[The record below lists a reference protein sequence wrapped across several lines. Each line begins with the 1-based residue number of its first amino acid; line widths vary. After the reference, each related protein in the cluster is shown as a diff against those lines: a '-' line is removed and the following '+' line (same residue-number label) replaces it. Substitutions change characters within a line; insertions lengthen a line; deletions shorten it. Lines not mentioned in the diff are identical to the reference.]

1 MYKRQFLCKEFG
13 PVESHQVEE
22 IDDPIAG
29 PGQVVV
35 DIKAT
40 GISFPDVLIV
50 QGLYQFK
57 PPFPFSP
64 GSEISGIVSSIGE
77 GVTNLNE
84 GDRVMGSVGSGGLR
98 EKGLYLEQQLMPLPD
113 SMDFETAAGF
123 PLNYGTTYHAFKQ
136 RGELKEGESVLVLGA
151 GGGLGI
157 TAIHIAKAMG
167 ARVIA
172 AASSQEKIDLCKK
185 EGADEGIIYE
195 RNMDRDLQKKFSD
208 QIKEVTGGGVDMIYD
223 LVGGDYAEPALRAIA
238 RHGKYLVI
246 GFTAGIPKMPLN
258 LTLLKE
264 CQIVGVFWG
273 QFAGLDYDENQQNF
287 KELFELHAEGKIKP
301 FVTETFP
308 LDDAA
313 KAIKTLEDRKVLG
326 KVVVSME

>member
-1 MYKRQFLCKEFG
+1 MKAFLCKEFG
-13 PVESHQVEE
+13 PVDSHQVEE

-64 GSEISGIVSSIGE
+64 GSEISGVVSSVGE
-77 GVTNLNE
+77 GVTMYKE
-84 GDRVMGSVGSGGLR
+84 GDRVMGSIGSGGLR
-98 EKGLYLEQQLMPLPD
+98 EKGVYLEQQLMPLPET
-113 SMDFETAAGF
+113 MDFNTAAGF

-136 RGELKEGESVLVLGA
+136 RGELKAGQSVLVLGA

-167 ARVIA
+167 AKVIA

-195 RNMDRDLQKKFSD
+195 REMDRDLQKKFSD

-273 QFAGLDYDENQQNF
+273 QFAGIEYAENQQNF
-287 KELFELHAEGKIKP
+287 KELFDLHAEGKIKP
-301 FVTETFP
+301 FVTETYT
-308 LDDAA
+308 LDESAT
-313 KAIKTLEDRKVLG
+313 AIKTLEDRKVLG

>member
-1 MYKRQFLCKEFG
+1 MKAFLCKEFG
-13 PVESHQVEE
+13 PVDSHTVEE
-22 IDDPIAG
+22 IEDPVAD

-64 GSEISGIVSSIGE
+64 GSEISGVVSSVGE
-77 GVTNLNE
+77 GVTMHKV
-84 GDRVMGSVGSGGLR
+84 GDRVMGSIGSGGLR
-98 EKGLYLEQQLMPLPD
+98 EKGVYLEQQLMPLPE
-113 SMDFETAAGF
+113 SMDFNTAAGF

-136 RGELKEGESVLVLGA
+136 RGELKEGQSVLVLGA

-167 ARVIA
+167 AKVIA
-172 AASSQEKIDLCKK
+172 AASSQEKIDLCVK

-195 RNMDRDLQKKFSD
+195 RDMDRDLQKKFSD
-208 QIKEVTGGGVDMIYD
+208 EIKELTGGGVDMIYD

-273 QFAGLDYDENQQNF
+273 QFAAIDHAENAQNF

-301 FVTETFP
+301 FVTETYS
-308 LDDAA
+308 LEESA

-326 KVVVSME
+326 KVVVNME

>member
-1 MYKRQFLCKEFG
+1 MKAFLCKEFG
-13 PVESHQVEE
+13 PVDSHKVEE

-29 PGQVVV
+29 PGEVVV

-64 GSEISGIVSSIGE
+64 GSEISGVISSIGE
-77 GVTNLNE
+77 GVTLHQE
-84 GDRVMGSVGSGGLR
+84 GDRVMGSIGSGGLR
-98 EKGLYLEQQLMPLPD
+98 EKGVYPEHQLMPLPE
-113 SMDFETAAGF
+113 SMDFDTAAGF

-136 RGELKEGESVLVLGA
+136 RGELKEGQSVLVLGA

-167 ARVIA
+167 AKVIA
-172 AASSQEKIDLCKK
+172 AASSQEKIDLCLR

-195 RNMDRDLQKKFSD
+195 RDMDRDLQKKFSD
-208 QIKEVTGGGVDMIYD
+208 QIKEATGGGVDMIYD

-273 QFAGLDYDENQQNF
+273 QFAAIDQAENQENF
-287 KELFELHAEGKIKP
+287 KELFELHAQGKIKP
-301 FVTETFP
+301 FVSETYS
-308 LDDAA
+308 LEEAA
-313 KAIKTLEDRKVLG
+313 TAIKTLEDRKVLG
-326 KVVVSME
+326 KVVVRMD

>member
-1 MYKRQFLCKEFG
+1 MKAFLCKEFG
-13 PVESHQVEE
+13 PVDSHTVEE
-22 IDDPIAG
+22 IEDPVAG
-29 PGQVVV
+29 QGQVVV

-64 GSEISGIVSSIGE
+64 GSEISGVVSSVGE
-77 GVTNLNE
+77 GVTMHKV
-84 GDRVMGSVGSGGLR
+84 GDRVMGSIGSGGLR
-98 EKGLYLEQQLMPLPD
+98 EKGVYLEQQLMPLPE
-113 SMDFETAAGF
+113 SMDFNTAAGF

-136 RGELKEGESVLVLGA
+136 RGELKEGQSVLVLGA

-172 AASSQEKIDLCKK
+172 AASSQEKIDLCVK

-195 RNMDRDLQKKFSD
+195 RDMDRDLQKKFSD
-208 QIKEVTGGGVDMIYD
+208 EIKELTGGGVDMIYD

-273 QFAGLDYDENQQNF
+273 QFAAIDHAENAQNF

-301 FVTETFP
+301 FVTETYS
-308 LDDAA
+308 LEESA

-326 KVVVSME
+326 KVVVNME

>member
-1 MYKRQFLCKEFG
+1 MKAFLCKEFG
-13 PVESHQVEE
+13 PVDSHTVEE
-22 IDDPIAG
+22 IEDPVAG

-64 GSEISGIVSSIGE
+64 GSEISGVVSSVGE
-77 GVTNLNE
+77 GVTMHKV
-84 GDRVMGSVGSGGLR
+84 GDRVMGSIGSGGLR
-98 EKGLYLEQQLMPLPD
+98 EKGVYLEQQLMPLPE
-113 SMDFETAAGF
+113 SMDFNTAAGF

-136 RGELKEGESVLVLGA
+136 RGELKEGQSVLVLGA

-172 AASSQEKIDLCKK
+172 AASSQEKIDLCVK
-185 EGADEGIIYE
+185 EGAEEGIIYE
-195 RNMDRDLQKKFSD
+195 RDMDRDLQKKFSD
-208 QIKEVTGGGVDMIYD
+208 EIKELTGGGVDMIYD

-273 QFAGLDYDENQQNF
+273 QFAAIDHAENAQNF

-301 FVTETFP
+301 FVTETYS
-308 LDDAA
+308 LEESA

-326 KVVVSME
+326 KVVVNME

>member
-1 MYKRQFLCKEFG
+1 MKAFLCKEFG
-13 PVESHQVEE
+13 PVDSHQVEE

-64 GSEISGIVSSIGE
+64 GSEISGVVSSVGE
-77 GVTNLNE
+77 GVTMYKE
-84 GDRVMGSVGSGGLR
+84 GDRVMGSIGSGGLR
-98 EKGLYLEQQLMPLPD
+98 EKGVYLEQQLMPLPET
-113 SMDFETAAGF
+113 MDFNTAAGF

-136 RGELKEGESVLVLGA
+136 RGELKAGQSVLVLGA

-167 ARVIA
+167 AKVIA

-185 EGADEGIIYE
+185 EGADDGIIYE
-195 RNMDRDLQKKFSD
+195 REMDRDLQKKFSD

-273 QFAGLDYDENQQNF
+273 QFAGVEYAENQQNF
-287 KELFELHAEGKIKP
+287 KELFDLHAEGKIKP
-301 FVTETFP
+301 FVTETYT
-308 LDDAA
+308 LDESAT
-313 KAIKTLEDRKVLG
+313 AIKTLEDRKVLG

>member
-1 MYKRQFLCKEFG
+1 MKAFLCKESG
-13 PVESHQVEE
+13 PVDSHKVEE
-22 IDDPIAG
+22 IDDPVAG
-29 PGQVVV
+29 PGEVVV

-64 GSEISGIVSSIGE
+64 GSEISGVISSIGE
-77 GVTNLNE
+77 GVTLHQE
-84 GDRVMGSVGSGGLR
+84 GDRVMGSIGSGGLR
-98 EKGLYLEQQLMPLPD
+98 EKGVYPEYQLMPLPE
-113 SMDFETAAGF
+113 SMDFDTAAGF

-136 RGELKEGESVLVLGA
+136 RGELKEGQSVLVLGA

-167 ARVIA
+167 AKVIA
-172 AASSQEKIDLCKK
+172 AASSQEKIDLCIR

-195 RNMDRDLQKKFSD
+195 RDMDRDLQKKFSD
-208 QIKEVTGGGVDMIYD
+208 QIKEATGGGVDMIYD

-273 QFAGLDYDENQQNF
+273 QFAAVDQAENQQNF
-287 KELFELHAEGKIKP
+287 KELFELHEQGKIKP
-301 FVTETFP
+301 FVSETYS
-308 LDDAA
+308 LQEAA
-313 KAIKTLEDRKVLG
+313 TAIKTLEDRKVLG
-326 KVVVSME
+326 KVVVRMD

>member
-1 MYKRQFLCKEFG
+1 MKAFLCKEFG
-13 PVESHQVEE
+13 PVDSHTVEE
-22 IDDPIAG
+22 IEDPVAG

-64 GSEISGIVSSIGE
+64 GSEISGVVSSVGE
-77 GVTNLNE
+77 GVTMHKV
-84 GDRVMGSVGSGGLR
+84 GDRVMGSIGSGGLR
-98 EKGLYLEQQLMPLPD
+98 EKGVYLEQQLMPLPE
-113 SMDFETAAGF
+113 SMDFNTAAGF

-136 RGELKEGESVLVLGA
+136 RGELKEGQSVLVLGA

-195 RNMDRDLQKKFSD
+195 RDMDRDLQKKFSD
-208 QIKEVTGGGVDMIYD
+208 EIKELTGGGVDMIYD

-273 QFAGLDYDENQQNF
+273 QFAAIDHAENAQNF

-301 FVTETFP
+301 FVTETYS
-308 LDDAA
+308 LEESA

-326 KVVVSME
+326 KVVVNM

>member
-1 MYKRQFLCKEFG
+1 MKAFLCKEFG
-13 PVESHQVEE
+13 PIESHKVEE
-22 IDDPIAG
+22 IEDPVAG
-29 PGQVVV
+29 PGEVVV
-35 DIKAT
+35 SIKAT

-64 GSEISGIVSSIGE
+64 GSEISGVVSSVGE
-77 GVTNLNE
+77 GVTMHKK
-84 GDRVMGSVGSGGLR
+84 GDRVMGSIGSGGLR
-98 EKGLYLEQQLMPLPD
+98 EKGVYLEQQLMPLPET
-113 SMDFETAAGF
+113 MDFNTAAGF

-136 RGELKEGESVLVLGA
+136 RGELKAGQSVLVLGA

-167 ARVIA
+167 AKVIA

-195 RNMDRDLQKKFSD
+195 REMDRDLQKKFSD

-273 QFAGLDYDENQQNF
+273 QFAGVEYAENQQNF
-287 KELFELHAEGKIKP
+287 KELFDLHAEGKIKP
-301 FVTETFP
+301 FVTETYS
-308 LDDAA
+308 LDESAT
-313 KAIKTLEDRKVLG
+313 AIKTLEDRKVLG

>member
-1 MYKRQFLCKEFG
+1 
-13 PVESHQVEE
+13 
-22 IDDPIAG
+22 
-29 PGQVVV
+29 
-35 DIKAT
+35 
-40 GISFPDVLIV
+40 
-50 QGLYQFK
+50 
-57 PPFPFSP
+57 
-64 GSEISGIVSSIGE
+64 
-77 GVTNLNE
+77 
-84 GDRVMGSVGSGGLR
+84 MGSIGSGGLR
-98 EKGLYLEQQLMPLPD
+98 EKGVYLEQQLMPLPD
-113 SMDFETAAGF
+113 SMDFNTAAGF

-136 RGELKEGESVLVLGA
+136 RGELKEGQSVLVLGA

-167 ARVIA
+167 AKVIA

-195 RNMDRDLQKKFSD
+195 RDMDRDLQKKFSD
-208 QIKEVTGGGVDMIYD
+208 EIKELTGGGVDMIYD

-273 QFAGLDYDENQQNF
+273 QFAAVDHAENAQNF
-287 KELFELHAEGKIKP
+287 KELFELHAQGKIKP
-301 FVTETFP
+301 FVTETYS
-308 LDDAA
+308 LEDSA

-326 KVVVSME
+326 KVVVNME

>member
-1 MYKRQFLCKEFG
+1 MKAFLCKEFG
-13 PVESHQVEE
+13 PVDSHTVEE
-22 IDDPIAG
+22 IEDPVAG

-64 GSEISGIVSSIGE
+64 GSEISGVVSSVGE
-77 GVTNLNE
+77 GVTMHKV
-84 GDRVMGSVGSGGLR
+84 GDRVMGSIGSGGLR
-98 EKGLYLEQQLMPLPD
+98 EKGVYLEQQLMPLPE
-113 SMDFETAAGF
+113 SMDFNTAAGF

-136 RGELKEGESVLVLGA
+136 RGELKEGQSVLVLGA

-172 AASSQEKIDLCKK
+172 AASSQEKIDLCIK

-195 RNMDRDLQKKFSD
+195 RDMNRDLQKRFSD
-208 QIKEVTGGGVDMIYD
+208 EIKELTGGGVDMIYD

-273 QFAGLDYDENQQNF
+273 QFAAIDHAENAQNF

-301 FVTETFP
+301 FVTETYS
-308 LDDAA
+308 LEESA

-326 KVVVSME
+326 KVVVNME

>member
-1 MYKRQFLCKEFG
+1 MKAFLCKEFG
-13 PVESHQVEE
+13 PVDSHTVEE
-22 IDDPIAG
+22 IEDPVAG

-64 GSEISGIVSSIGE
+64 GSEISGVVSSVGE
-77 GVTNLNE
+77 GVTMHKV
-84 GDRVMGSVGSGGLR
+84 GDRVMGSIGSGGLR
-98 EKGLYLEQQLMPLPD
+98 EKGVYLEQQLMPLPE
-113 SMDFETAAGF
+113 SMDFNTAAGF

-136 RGELKEGESVLVLGA
+136 RGELKEGQSVLVLGA

-172 AASSQEKIDLCKK
+172 AASSQEKIDLCVK

-195 RNMDRDLQKKFSD
+195 RDMDRDLQKKFSD
-208 QIKEVTGGGVDMIYD
+208 EIKELTGGGVDMIYD

-273 QFAGLDYDENQQNF
+273 QFAAIDHAENAQNF
-287 KELFELHAEGKIKP
+287 KELFEFHAEGKIKP
-301 FVTETFP
+301 FVTETYS
-308 LDDAA
+308 LEESA

-326 KVVVSME
+326 KVVVNME

>member
-1 MYKRQFLCKEFG
+1 MKAFLCKEFG
-13 PVESHQVEE
+13 PVDSHTVEE
-22 IDDPIAG
+22 IEDPVAG

-64 GSEISGIVSSIGE
+64 GSEISGVVSSVGE
-77 GVTNLNE
+77 GVTMHKV
-84 GDRVMGSVGSGGLR
+84 GDRVMGSIGSGGLR
-98 EKGLYLEQQLMPLPD
+98 EKGVYLEQQLMPLPE
-113 SMDFETAAGF
+113 SMDFNTAAGF

-136 RGELKEGESVLVLGA
+136 RGELKEGQSVLVLGA

-195 RNMDRDLQKKFSD
+195 RDMDRDLQKKFSD
-208 QIKEVTGGGVDMIYD
+208 EIKELTGGGVDMIYD

-273 QFAGLDYDENQQNF
+273 QFAAIDHAENAQNF

-301 FVTETFP
+301 FVTETYS
-308 LDDAA
+308 LEESA
-313 KAIKTLEDRKVLG
+313 KAIKILEDRKVLG
-326 KVVVSME
+326 KVVVNME

>member
-1 MYKRQFLCKEFG
+1 MKAFLCKEFG
-13 PVESHQVEE
+13 PVDSHTVEE
-22 IDDPIAG
+22 IEDPVAG

-64 GSEISGIVSSIGE
+64 GSEISGVVSSVGE
-77 GVTNLNE
+77 GVTMHKV
-84 GDRVMGSVGSGGLR
+84 GDRVMGSIGSGGLR
-98 EKGLYLEQQLMPLPD
+98 EKGVYLEQQLMPLPE
-113 SMDFETAAGF
+113 SMDFNTAAGF

-136 RGELKEGESVLVLGA
+136 RGELKEGQSVLVLGA

-172 AASSQEKIDLCKK
+172 AASSQEKIDLCVK

-195 RNMDRDLQKKFSD
+195 RDMDRDLQKKFSD
-208 QIKEVTGGGVDMIYD
+208 EIKELTGGGVDMIDD

-273 QFAGLDYDENQQNF
+273 QFAAIDHAENAQNF

-301 FVTETFP
+301 FVTETYS
-308 LDDAA
+308 LEESA

-326 KVVVSME
+326 KVVVNME

>member
-1 MYKRQFLCKEFG
+1 MKAFLCKEFG
-13 PVESHQVEE
+13 PVDSHKVEE
-22 IDDPIAG
+22 IEDPVAG

-64 GSEISGIVSSIGE
+64 GSEISGVISSVGE
-77 GVTNLNE
+77 GVTLHKA
-84 GDRVMGSVGSGGLR
+84 GDRVMGSIGSGGLR
-98 EKGLYLEQQLMPLPD
+98 EKGVYFEQQLMPLPE
-113 SMDFETAAGF
+113 SMDFNTAAGF

-136 RGELKEGESVLVLGA
+136 RGELKAGQSVLVLGA

-167 ARVIA
+167 AKVIA

-195 RNMDRDLQKKFSD
+195 RDMDRDLQKKFSD
-208 QIKEVTGGGVDMIYD
+208 QIKEATGGGVDMIYD

-264 CQIVGVFWG
+264 CQIIGVFWG
-273 QFAGLDYDENQQNF
+273 QFAGVEQAENQQNF
-287 KELFELHAEGKIKP
+287 KELFDLHAEGKIKP
-301 FVTETFP
+301 FVTESYK

-313 KAIKTLEDRKVLG
+313 KAIKVLEDRKVLG